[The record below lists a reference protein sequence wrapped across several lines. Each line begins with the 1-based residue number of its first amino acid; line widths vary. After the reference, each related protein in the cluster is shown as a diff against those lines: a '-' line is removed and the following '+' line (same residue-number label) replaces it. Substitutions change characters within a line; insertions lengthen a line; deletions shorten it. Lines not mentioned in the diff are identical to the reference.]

1 MFTGT
6 LVVSNIVAVKISD
19 FGGHY
24 LDSGNVAFPLAY
36 ILGGILTEVYGYR
49 QARRVIW
56 SAFVANAFAVGVIFF
71 VGRLEPAP
79 FWEDQEAY
87 DAILGFTWRI
97 VLASFTA
104 FIVGEFINVI
114 IISRLKV
121 ATRGRFLWLR
131 FIGSSVVGQGFDS
144 VLFVTIAFAGTGVPD
159 LSELIWKTWAFKVGF
174 EVLLTPMT
182 YVVVTLL
189 KRVEGT
195 DPFDEKVD
203 WNPLSVWR

>member
-1 MFTGT
+1 RQFEEEERSCLSAIPASADPAPQPRFLLLVAAMFTGT

-114 IISRLKV
+114 IIS
-121 ATRGRFLWLR
+121 
-131 FIGSSVVGQGFDS
+131 
-144 VLFVTIAFAGTGVPD
+144 
-159 LSELIWKTWAFKVGF
+159 
-174 EVLLTPMT
+174 
-182 YVVVTLL
+182 
-189 KRVEGT
+189 
-195 DPFDEKVD
+195 
-203 WNPLSVWR
+203 